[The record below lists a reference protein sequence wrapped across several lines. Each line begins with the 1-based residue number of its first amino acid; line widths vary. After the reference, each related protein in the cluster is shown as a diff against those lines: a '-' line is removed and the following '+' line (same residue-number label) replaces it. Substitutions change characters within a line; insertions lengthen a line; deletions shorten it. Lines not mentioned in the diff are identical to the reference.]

1 MGKSKTK
8 VNGAIIYRGPSM
20 LDGAPIVVV
29 ATGLAKGSNNTKTG
43 AGLIQTWILR
53 DDVSPTDAVNG
64 GQDASICG
72 ACPHR
77 GDLVDG
83 RNVNRSCYVTVFQA
97 PLNVWKSAHRGIYAD
112 VSDNLTATFA
122 GRGVRLGAYGDPAA
136 VPLAVWHAVLAEA
149 SFWTGYTH
157 QWKDC
162 DRGYADYCMASAVGG
177 WGARVPW
184 PPRTRRVG
192 AKKKSGTPL
201 WGLDT
206 PGLMPEDF
214 VTRPSLSIVYPIS
227 VYAESSLEGG
237 INCFGKS
244 LGTISGSRLKSPC
257 SISAAPTGFTTPG
270 NSVGLP

>member
-1 MGKSKTK
+1 MRCGVNSQAKA
-8 VNGAIIYRGPSM
+8 NGAIIYRGPSM

-29 ATGLAKGSNNTKTG
+29 ATGLAKGSNNSKTG

-53 DDVSPTDAVNG
+53 DDVSPTDAVNTG
-64 GQDASICG
+64 ADASICG

-77 GDLVDG
+77 GDLVAG

-97 PLNVWKSAHRGIYAD
+97 PLNVWKSVHRGIYAD

-162 DRGYADYCMASAVGG
+162 DRGYADYCMASADSEGDRQMAGMLGFRTFRVRAASEPKLDREVPCPASHEAGQKTNCDACRACGG
-177 WGARVPW
+177 NTAKARADIVIVAHGAASKINAHA
-184 PPRTRRVG
+184 RR
-192 AKKKSGTPL
+192 
-201 WGLDT
+201 
-206 PGLMPEDF
+206 
-214 VTRPSLSIVYPIS
+214 I
-227 VYAESSLEGG
+227 
-237 INCFGKS
+237 
-244 LGTISGSRLKSPC
+244 
-257 SISAAPTGFTTPG
+257 AA
-270 NSVGLP
+270 